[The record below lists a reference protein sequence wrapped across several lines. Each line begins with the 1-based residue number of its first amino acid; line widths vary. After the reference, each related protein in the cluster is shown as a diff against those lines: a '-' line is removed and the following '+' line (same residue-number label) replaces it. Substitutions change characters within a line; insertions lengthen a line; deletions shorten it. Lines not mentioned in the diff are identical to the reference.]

1 LGFLE
6 KKQVVFFSAF
16 ADEYLKIKA
25 SGPTPVRSIRTV
37 REHIAHLKDFFKE
50 KPLSQIT
57 PEFVEEYIEKR
68 ASEKIII
75 RKKLVP
81 KKGNQEEDA
90 PARRMKGTTINR
102 ELSTLRNLFNIAT
115 KKNKFRGDNPVS
127 DVDFFPERG
136 RRHKILDPIEYN
148 RLLGAADPRLR
159 PIIQIAVRTGLRKND
174 ILNLKRKEVDCERGV
189 LTAWVSKVQEW
200 QSFQIGVD
208 LAETLK
214 AIPELGEFLF
224 TNPETKK
231 AWINI
236 DKWWHAA
243 KKIVSSPARRF
254 YISYMAF
261 YPTKVA
267 IFSTAICNKISLD
280 KPAPRTYS

>member
-1 LGFLE
+1 
-6 KKQVVFFSAF
+6 
-16 ADEYLKIKA
+16 
-25 SGPTPVRSIRTV
+25 
-37 REHIAHLKDFFKE
+37 
-50 KPLSQIT
+50 
-57 PEFVEEYIEKR
+57 
-68 ASEKIII
+68 
-75 RKKLVP
+75 
-81 KKGNQEEDA
+81 
-90 PARRMKGTTINR
+90 
-102 ELSTLRNLFNIAT
+102 
-115 KKNKFRGDNPVS
+115 
-127 DVDFFPERG
+127 
-136 RRHKILDPIEYN
+136 
-148 RLLGAADPRLR
+148 
-159 PIIQIAVRTGLRKND
+159 
-174 ILNLKRKEVDCERGV
+174 
-189 LTAWVSKVQEW
+189 
-200 QSFQIGVD
+200 VD

-231 AWINI
+231 AWVNI